1 MSTSW
6 KRLELI
12 CCRLVQS
19 FFLADVVPTLSVSDS
34 SERDGVS
41 KLASSSWGPVKLGGC
56 NRVESLQIS
65 ILASSYL
72 VVYCSTGWWC
82 SRSAP
87 LLRARSSLLLVQA
100 CSILYVNRLLL

>member
-1 MSTSW
+1 
-6 KRLELI
+6 LELI

-19 FFLADVVPTLSVSDS
+19 FCLADVVPTLLVSDS

-41 KLASSSWGPVKLGGC
+41 KFVSSLWGLVKLGGC

-72 VVYCSTGWWC
+72 VLVRQAGG
-82 SRSAP
+82 ALV

-100 CSILYVNRLLL
+100 CSMLYVNCLLL